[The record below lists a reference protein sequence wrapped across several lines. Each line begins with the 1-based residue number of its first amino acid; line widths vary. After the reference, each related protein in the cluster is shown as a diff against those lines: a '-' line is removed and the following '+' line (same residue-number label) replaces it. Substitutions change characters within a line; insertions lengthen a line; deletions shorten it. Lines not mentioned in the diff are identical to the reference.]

1 MFFIYLIII
10 TIFCLQVDGPIT
22 RGVGG
27 GGGGSIPVGS
37 FFFSFRKCWNNRTQV
52 RITVSKRIEPDFSL
66 VC

>member
-27 GGGGSIPVGS
+27 GGGGGSIPVGS
-37 FFFSFRKCWNNRTQV
+37 FFFFIS
-52 RITVSKRIEPDFSL
+52 
-66 VC
+66 